1 MLKQKINSKRGFTI
15 IEVVL
20 VLAIAGLIFL
30 MVFLALPALQ
40 RSQRDTERRNKLG
53 EFRTQVIQYQS
64 NNRGRV
70 PQTLS
75 QWNNVIDDYMNL
87 NKTVDGGSAIIDGV
101 EQDTVP
107 FLDPDGE
114 PYCIKK
120 MFNLGSTGSSS
131 EVGNNENSD
140 CGNSTSGDSAATAHG
155 VEVTN
160 DEVKISLTW
169 EDNKHEIYVFNSA
182 RCEGENVVAQKT
194 DGSRLVAFITK
205 LEGAGI
211 YCGEN

>member
-70 PQTLS
+70 PQTIDD
-75 QWNNVIDDYMNL
+75 WERVVDDYMNQS
-87 NKTVDGGSAIIDGV
+87 KTKFGGV
-101 EQDTVP
+101 ELTSDKIDPDTVP

-114 PYCIKK
+114 RYYIASYRDLTDTETKENPDAPEDIYALEPDTTGEKV
-120 MFNLGSTGSSS
+120 STTG
-131 EVGNNENSD
+131 
-140 CGNSTSGDSAATAHG
+140 
-155 VEVTN
+155 
-160 DEVKISLTW
+160 LTW
-169 EDNKHEIYVFNSA
+169 DANKHQIYVFRYA
-182 RCEGENVVAQKT
+182 RCDGDNVMKQEA
-194 DGSRLVAFITK
+194 DGSRLVVFVTK
-205 LEGAGI
+205 LEGSGV

>member
-1 MLKQKINSKRGFTI
+1 MLKRKTNSRRGFTI

-53 EFRTQVIQYQS
+53 EFKTQIVQYQS

-70 PQTLS
+70 PQDIAD
-75 QWNNVIDDYMNL
+75 WERVVDDYMNQS
-87 NKTVDGGSAIIDGV
+87 KTKDGGVELADDKIDP
-101 EQDTVP
+101 DTVP

-114 PYCIKK
+114 RYYIASYRD
-120 MFNLGSTGSSS
+120 LTST
-131 EVGNNENSD
+131 ETKENS
-140 CGNSTSGDSAATAHG
+140 SAPEEIFALEPDTAG
-155 VEVTN
+155 EKVFTTG
-160 DEVKISLTW
+160 LTW
-169 EDNKHEIYVFNSA
+169 DANKHQIYIFRYA
-182 RCEGENVVAQKT
+182 RCDGDNVVKQEA
-194 DGSRLVAFITK
+194 DGGRLIAFVTK
-205 LEGAGI
+205 LEGSGV